1 MARPKVVHIKSNTLN
16 KKPTTGQIDYGE
28 IAVNYNSGNTFLAV
42 KDSKNDIKVF
52 TDKTTNDA
60 SYAPKD
66 DVTTSTHGL
75 MTAAD
80 KTKLDGIASGA
91 TKYSHPTFTAETSGF
106 YKIAVNNEGHVTG
119 TTNVAKSDITGLIGG
134 TPSLEGHTHDD
145 RYYTETEVN
154 TKLETINGKMVTG
167 AIMSSTATTPSVD
180 NNVLT
185 IPTVAGK
192 PGTDA
197 GFGTPTASIDSN
209 TGMPTVTVT
218 ASGPDTA
225 KVFDFEFKNLKGKD
239 GTNGSDGTSAS
250 ITGATATV
258 TTLDAG
264 NDATVRV
271 ENTGSYFSRGF
282 NFTFEIPKGEKG
294 DTGAQGPD
302 GPSANATTNNGQRY
316 LMGLS
321 STTGNITGATTSGSC
336 YMSGGCLYSQNKE
349 VLTAVTVSNHYSPS
363 THGYYLHKKSR
374 SEKVKTPLTDIS
386 VDDKGHIVR
395 GYYTSEEV
403 AFLSDLSN
411 YVTSGAL
418 DNKGYVTQTE
428 LDNKGY
434 VTQTEL
440 DGKGYVDRTG
450 DTMSGTLHI
459 DSTNSTALTCT
470 GKTEFKGDV
479 TVTGKVSASSG
490 FFQTS
495 DRRLKNFQGDI
506 EVDFDK
512 LKSIPKKYFYWN
524 MDSKKSKLEIGTSAQ
539 EVMEVY
545 PELVSINEAGMLSVA
560 YDKLSVIA
568 LKAVDE
574 LHEENVALKEKN
586 DELERRLKAIE
597 EKLGI

>member
-60 SYAPKD
+60 SYAPKSD
-66 DVTTSTHGL
+66 FNELKQDVINNEQTTS
-75 MTAAD
+75 AALND
-80 KTKLDGIASGA
+80 VKG
-91 TKYSHPTFTAETSGF
+91 
-106 YKIAVNNEGHVTG
+106 N
-119 TTNVAKSDITGLIGG
+119 ITI
-134 TPSLEGHTHDD
+134 
-145 RYYTETEVN
+145 
-154 TKLETINGKMVTG
+154 INGKMVTG
-167 AIMSSTATTPSVD
+167 ATMSSTATAPSVD
-180 NNVLT
+180 SNVLT

-192 PGTDA
+192 PGTNA
-197 GFGTPTASIDSN
+197 GFGTPIASVDSN
-209 TGMPTVTVT
+209 TGTPTVTVT

-239 GTNGSDGTSAS
+239 GTNGSDGRDGTSAS

-264 NDATVRV
+264 NDATVTV
-271 ENTGSYFSRGF
+271 GNTGSEFSRGF

-363 THGYYLHKKSR
+363 TKNYYLHQR
-374 SEKVKTPLTDIS
+374 SPGEDVRTPLTDIS
-386 VDDKGHIVR
+386 VDSKGHIVG
-395 GYYTSEEV
+395 GYCTLEKV
-403 AFLSDLSN
+403 AFLSDLEKYVPTGRTVNGKTLSQDIAIDSVASATTAESATTASSASSVAWSN
-411 YVTSGAL
+411 VKNAPSFASSDHTHSEYV
-418 DNKGYVTQTE
+418 K
-428 LDNKGY
+428 K
-434 VTQTEL
+434 
-440 DGKGYVDRTG
+440 TG
-450 DTMSGTLHI
+450 DTMSGTLYINNDKLSI
-459 DSTNSTALTCT
+459 DNGGGEALTIM
-470 GKTEFKGDV
+470 GQSVFDGDV
-479 TVTGKVSASSG
+479 RISNGVLNVTGTTYLSGGTSITGDTTVNGKVSASSG

>member
-1 MARPKVVHIKSNTLN
+1 MARPKVVHIKSNILN

-60 SYAPKD
+60 SYAPKSD
-66 DVTTSTHGL
+66 FNELKQGVINNEQTTS
-75 MTAAD
+75 AALND
-80 KTKLDGIASGA
+80 VKG
-91 TKYSHPTFTAETSGF
+91 
-106 YKIAVNNEGHVTG
+106 N
-119 TTNVAKSDITGLIGG
+119 IT
-134 TPSLEGHTHDD
+134 
-145 RYYTETEVN
+145 
-154 TKLETINGKMVTG
+154 TINGKMVTG
-167 AIMSSTATTPSVD
+167 ATMSSTATAPSVD
-180 NNVLT
+180 SNVLT

-197 GFGTPTASIDSN
+197 GFGTPIASIDSN

-225 KVFDFEFKNLKGKD
+225 KVFDFKFKNLKGKD
-239 GTNGSDGTSAS
+239 GTNGSDGRDGTSAS

-363 THGYYLHKKSR
+363 THGYYLHTESR

-418 DNKGYVTQTE
+418 ENKGYVTQTE
-428 LDNKGY
+428 LDGKGY

-459 DSTNSTALTCT
+459 NSTSTALTCT

>member
-60 SYAPKD
+60 SYAPKSD
-66 DVTTSTHGL
+66 FNDLKQDVINNEETTS
-75 MTAAD
+75 AALND
-80 KTKLDGIASGA
+80 VKG
-91 TKYSHPTFTAETSGF
+91 
-106 YKIAVNNEGHVTG
+106 N
-119 TTNVAKSDITGLIGG
+119 IT
-134 TPSLEGHTHDD
+134 
-145 RYYTETEVN
+145 
-154 TKLETINGKMVTG
+154 TINEKMVTR
-167 AIMSSTATTPSVD
+167 AIMSSTATAPSVD
-180 NNVLT
+180 SNVLT

-192 PGTDA
+192 PGTNA
-197 GFGTPTASIDSN
+197 GFGTPTASVDSN
-209 TGMPTVTVT
+209 TGIPAVTVT
-218 ASGPDTA
+218 ASGPNTA
-225 KVFDFEFKNLKGKD
+225 KVFDFKFNNLKGKD
-239 GTNGSDGTSAS
+239 GTNGSDGRDGTSAS
-250 ITGATATV
+250 ITGATATA
-258 TTLDAG
+258 TTLDAS
-264 NDATVRV
+264 NDATVTV
-271 ENTGSYFSRGF
+271 EKTGTEFSRGF
-282 NFTFEIPKGEKG
+282 NFTFGIPKGEKG
-294 DTGAQGPD
+294 DTGAQGPE
-302 GPSANATTNNGQRY
+302 GPSANATTNNRKRY

-349 VLTAVTVSNHYSPS
+349 VLTAVTELNHYRPS
-363 THGYYLHKKSR
+363 TKNYYLRQR
-374 SEKVKTPLTDIS
+374 SSGEDVRTPLTDIS
-386 VDDKGHIVR
+386 VDSKGHIVG
-395 GYYTSEEV
+395 GYCTLEEV

-411 YVTSGAL
+411 YVTSGEL
-418 DNKGYVTQTE
+418 EDKRYVTLSSLTGYVPTGRTVNGKTLSQDITINSVASATTSKSATTSVRATSIAWTGITGKPSE
-428 LDNKGY
+428 FKPSSHTHDQYVNKS
-434 VTQTEL
+434 
-440 DGKGYVDRTG
+440 G
-450 DTMSGTLHI
+450 DTI
-459 DSTNSTALTCT
+459 N
-470 GKTEFKGDV
+470 GDV

>member
-60 SYAPKD
+60 SYAPKSD
-66 DVTTSTHGL
+66 FNELKQDVINNEQTTS
-75 MTAAD
+75 
-80 KTKLDGIASGA
+80 
-91 TKYSHPTFTAETSGF
+91 AELNDVKG
-106 YKIAVNNEGHVTG
+106 N
-119 TTNVAKSDITGLIGG
+119 IT
-134 TPSLEGHTHDD
+134 
-145 RYYTETEVN
+145 
-154 TKLETINGKMVTG
+154 TINRKMVTG
-167 AIMSSTATTPSVD
+167 AIMSPTATTPSVD

-192 PGTDA
+192 PGTNA

-209 TGMPTVTVT
+209 TGIPAVTVT

-239 GTNGSDGTSAS
+239 GTNGSDGRDGTSAS
-250 ITGATATV
+250 ITGATATA

-271 ENTGSYFSRGF
+271 EKTGTEFSRGF
-282 NFTFEIPKGEKG
+282 NFTFGIPKGEKG
-294 DTGAQGPD
+294 DTGAQGPE
-302 GPSANATTNNGQRY
+302 GPSANATTNNHKRY

-336 YMSGGCLYSQNKE
+336 YMSGGSLYSQNKE
-349 VLTAVTVSNHYSPS
+349 VLTAVTESNHYRPS
-363 THGYYLHKKSR
+363 THNSYLHGNSR
-374 SEKVKTPLTDIS
+374 GENVRTPLTDIS

-395 GYYTSEEV
+395 GYRTLEDV

-411 YVTSGAL
+411 YVTSTELTNIGYATQDEL
-418 DNKGYVTQTE
+418 SSSLTGYVPTVRTVNGKTLSQDITINSVASATTAKSATTASSASSVAWRNVKNAPSFASSDHTHSE
-428 LDNKGY
+428 Y
-434 VTQTEL
+434 V
-440 DGKGYVDRTG
+440 KKTG
-450 DTMSGTLHI
+450 DTMSGTLYINNDKLSI
-459 DSTNSTALTCT
+459 DNYGGEALTII
-470 GKTEFKGDV
+470 GQSVFDGDT
-479 TVTGKVSASSG
+479 TVNGKVSASSG

-568 LKAVDE
+568 LKSVDE

>member
-42 KDSKNDIKVF
+42 KDSKDDIKVF

-60 SYAPKD
+60 SYAPKSD
-66 DVTTSTHGL
+66 FNELKQNVINSGETTS
-75 MTAAD
+75 AALND
-80 KTKLDGIASGA
+80 VKG
-91 TKYSHPTFTAETSGF
+91 
-106 YKIAVNNEGHVTG
+106 N
-119 TTNVAKSDITGLIGG
+119 IT
-134 TPSLEGHTHDD
+134 
-145 RYYTETEVN
+145 
-154 TKLETINGKMVTG
+154 TINRKMVTG

-197 GFGTPTASIDSN
+197 GFGTPRASIDSN
-209 TGMPTVTVT
+209 TGTPTVTVT
-218 ASGPDTA
+218 ADGPDTA
-225 KVFDFEFKNLKGKD
+225 KVFAFEFKNLKGKD

-264 NDATVRV
+264 NDATVTV
-271 ENTGSYFSRGF
+271 GNTGSESSRGF
-282 NFTFEIPKGEKG
+282 VFTFGIPKGEKG

-302 GPSANATTNNGQRY
+302 GPSANAGTSNARRY

-321 STTGNITGATTSGSC
+321 SATGNITGATTNRNC

-349 VLTAVTVSNHYSPS
+349 VLTAVTVDNHYSPS
-363 THGYYLHKKSR
+363 THAHYLRDAHSR
-374 SEKVKTPLTDIS
+374 ENTRTPLTEIS
-386 VDDKGHIVR
+386 VDSKGHIIR
-395 GYYTSEEV
+395 GWYSEEEV
-403 AFLSDLSN
+403 AFLSDLSS
-411 YVTSGAL
+411 YVTSGEL
-418 DNKGYVTQTE
+418 DGKGYVTQTE
-428 LDNKGY
+428 LD
-434 VTQTEL
+434 
-440 DGKGYVDRTG
+440 DKGYVDRTG

-459 DSTNSTALTCT
+459 NSTSTALTCT
-470 GKTEFKGDV
+470 GKTEFEGDV

-586 DELERRLKAIE
+586 DELERRLRAIE

>member
-60 SYAPKD
+60 SYAPKSD
-66 DVTTSTHGL
+66 FNDLKQDVINNEETTS
-75 MTAAD
+75 AALND
-80 KTKLDGIASGA
+80 VKG
-91 TKYSHPTFTAETSGF
+91 
-106 YKIAVNNEGHVTG
+106 N
-119 TTNVAKSDITGLIGG
+119 IT
-134 TPSLEGHTHDD
+134 
-145 RYYTETEVN
+145 
-154 TKLETINGKMVTG
+154 TINEKMVTG
-167 AIMSSTATTPSVD
+167 ATMSSTATAPSVD
-180 NNVLT
+180 SNVLT

-192 PGTDA
+192 PGTNA
-197 GFGTPTASIDSN
+197 GFGTPTASVDSN
-209 TGMPTVTVT
+209 TGIPAVTVT
-218 ASGPDTA
+218 ASGPNTA
-225 KVFDFEFKNLKGKD
+225 KVFDFKFNNLKGKD
-239 GTNGSDGTSAS
+239 GTNGSDGRDGTSAS

-302 GPSANATTNNGQRY
+302 GPSANAQISGGTCY
-316 LMGLS
+316 LMGLT
-321 STTGNITGATTSGSC
+321 STTGDIVSTKTNASC
-336 YMSGGCLYSQNKE
+336 FMSGGSLYSQNKE

-363 THGYYLHKKSR
+363 TRAYFLHEDSNGEDVR
-374 SEKVKTPLTDIS
+374 TPLTDIS
-386 VDDKGHIVR
+386 VDSKGHIVG
-395 GYYTSEEV
+395 GYCTLKEV
-403 AFLSDLSN
+403 AFLSDLSS
-411 YVTSGAL
+411 YVTSG
-418 DNKGYVTQTE
+418 E
-428 LDNKGY
+428 LDGKGY

-459 DSTNSTALTCT
+459 NSTSTALTCT